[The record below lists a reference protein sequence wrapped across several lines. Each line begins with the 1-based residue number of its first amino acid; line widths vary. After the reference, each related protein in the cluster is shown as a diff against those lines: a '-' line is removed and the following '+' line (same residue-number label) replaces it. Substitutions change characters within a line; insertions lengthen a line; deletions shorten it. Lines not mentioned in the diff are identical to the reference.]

1 MSENDP
7 LVQELRAQLQAMA
20 EENQELR
27 VEVRQQQ
34 RWIEQLRSTVA
45 AFTGNHFTLSGKP
58 SENTRRRG

>member
-1 MSENDP
+1 MSDDR

-20 EENQELR
+20 DEAQELR
-27 VEVRQQQ
+27 VQIAQRS

-45 AFTGNHFTLSGKP
+45 AFTGNHFTLSGKA